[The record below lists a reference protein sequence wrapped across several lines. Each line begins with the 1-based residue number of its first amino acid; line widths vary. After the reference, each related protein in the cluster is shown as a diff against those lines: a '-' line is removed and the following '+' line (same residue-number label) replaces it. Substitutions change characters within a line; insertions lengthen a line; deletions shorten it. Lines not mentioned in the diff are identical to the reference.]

1 MKAEK
6 LEKIIEY
13 SKTNPIKDKK
23 YLDKSKRRMVESYR
37 RLETIDLLLLSR
49 LQPIDLLRESLV
61 KIESTLLTK
70 NLTLIITLCL
80 VFVVIN
86 IVNDLIYNKKNN

>member
-1 MKAEK
+1 M
-6 LEKIIEY
+6 IE
-13 SKTNPIKDKK
+13 SD
-23 YLDKSKRRMVESYR
+23 
-37 RLETIDLLLLSR
+37 TIN
-49 LQPIDLLRESLV
+49 LLRESLV

-70 NLTLIITLCL
+70 NLTVIITLCL